1 MPQNLF
7 EGLFKQRPKF
17 GFYWLRPPLFVVVR
31 DEDALR
37 PGEDP
42 SAPLLLDLVAQCE
55 RGVPDFR
62 WPDRY
67 LNLIAPRRL
76 RFEINLHMGQ
86 DEVDLIERPTVR
98 VLHVELRPREL
109 DVGQVDGVVDVTHP
123 VDVTKPQ
130 LDVRG
135 EARHPPV
142 DAERHQKTFG
152 WLLLVADEAG
162 EFRGE
167 LESDL
172 LRRIALDRGPRR
184 QTRLRQLP
192 VDRPREVDPTPK
204 GLVDAS
210 NRLGRDAGNHAA
222 RGKLGVLSDH
232 RATRDDRPR
241 SDQGATI
248 D

>member
-1 MPQNLF
+1 MIAA
-7 EGLFKQRPKF
+7 
-17 GFYWLRPPLFVVVR
+17 LRLESRLEKGAEIVRDRLRLLLLVVVR

-37 PGEDP
+37 PREDTT
-42 SAPLLLDLVAQCE
+42 APLLPDFVAQGE
-55 RGVPDFR
+55 RRVPDFR
-62 WPDRY
+62 WPDRH

-76 RFEINLHMGQ
+76 RFEIDLHMGQ

-98 VLHVELRPREL
+98 VLHVELRPCEL
-109 DVGQVDGVVDVTHP
+109 DVGQVDGVVDMTHP
-123 VDVTKPQ
+123 VDVAEPH

-172 LRRIALDRGPRR
+172 LPRIAPDCGPRR
-184 QTRLRQLP
+184 QTRLRPPP
-192 VDRPREVDPTPK
+192 VDRPWEGGPTPK
-204 GLVDAS
+204 GLVEAS
-210 NRLGRDAGNHAA
+210 
-222 RGKLGVLSDH
+222 KWS
-232 RATRDDRPR
+232 
-241 SDQGATI
+241 
-248 D
+248 